1 MLLQTDMAGCVCK
14 TKIGGCASK
23 EYYWTNELDCRIC
36 AEIIRRPKN
45 IQKLNVAI
53 VETTMAQKYD
63 EEIQTIFTNNV
74 GNLYW
79 DPVDFESIADCQ
91 MENAVVRELEDISE
105 TMSDVEDTDVA
116 VIPLDVDELT
126 DEGVIDDAEMFENRQ
141 IPSDITGTY
150 I

>member
-14 TKIGGCASK
+14 TKIGKHTFLYKIRIFILNLLYLGGCASK

-63 EEIQTIFTNNV
+63 EEIQVNIVFV
-74 GNLYW
+74 LVY
-79 DPVDFESIADCQ
+79 
-91 MENAVVRELEDISE
+91 
-105 TMSDVEDTDVA
+105 
-116 VIPLDVDELT
+116 
-126 DEGVIDDAEMFENRQ
+126 
-141 IPSDITGTY
+141 
-150 I
+150 